1 MVLPTGDSIVFS
13 ATLNAATNQNE
24 IAAILARG
32 HAHMLLQH
40 GREIHSEDTMSR
52 IIRVV
57 SVALV
62 PSVVGLGYFVA
73 GPWLR
78 IQRERELDYVS
89 MLLMA
94 EAGFDPKA
102 AASALHFGKRMSE
115 NNPYANPYHDVQP
128 LIFYPPSRDRYQ
140 RNLQMVDEILQ
151 ITSGQEIPAS
161 MTDDMHEPL
170 QRLKSR
176 WEAFKRNR
184 PQTPA
189 TSPGI
194 EKHPSETRR

>member
-13 ATLNAATNQNE
+13 CTLNAATNQNE

-40 GREIHSEDTMSR
+40 GRELHSEDTMNR

-57 SVALV
+57 SVAGLLVAHGLIGLV
-62 PSVVGLGYFVA
+62 PSVVGLGYMFVA
-73 GPWLR
+73 KTWVR

-102 AASALHFGKRMSE
+102 AASVLHFSKRTSE
-115 NNPYANPYHDVQP
+115 DYPYANPYHDVQP
-128 LIFYPPSRDRYQ
+128 LIVSPPVR
-140 RNLQMVDEILQ
+140 
-151 ITSGQEIPAS
+151 
-161 MTDDMHEPL
+161 
-170 QRLKSR
+170 K
-176 WEAFKRNR
+176 F
-184 PQTPA
+184 
-189 TSPGI
+189 
-194 EKHPSETRR
+194 